1 MSLTPSDDSR
11 KEIMERYNK
20 NPKGWY
26 VFNGRDSKGFT
37 NTIVIRGR
45 EIWIMK
51 DEMINPYK
59 SIGLGIKDELPDS
72 FPDLDLHSFGYR
84 PLTDDFAK
92 NIMRSQGDKKRID
105 STLNQALQS
114 DPLSLDKLKDNIVLQ
129 GPIIRSPKTSDLLS
143 KSQQSLDNTLTQQL
157 DNLISRKY
165 PHLRS
170 IYG

>member
-59 SIGLGIKDELPDS
+59 
-72 FPDLDLHSFGYR
+72 FLDLHSFGYR

-92 NIMRSQGDKKRID
+92 NIMRSQGDKRRID

-165 PHLRS
+165 PHLQTT
-170 IYG
+170 YG

>member
-59 SIGLGIKDELPDS
+59 SIGLGIKDDLPDS
-72 FPDLDLHSFGYR
+72 FPDLDLHSF
-84 PLTDDFAK
+84 
-92 NIMRSQGDKKRID
+92 
-105 STLNQALQS
+105 
-114 DPLSLDKLKDNIVLQ
+114 
-129 GPIIRSPKTSDLLS
+129 
-143 KSQQSLDNTLTQQL
+143 
-157 DNLISRKY
+157 
-165 PHLRS
+165 
-170 IYG
+170 